1 MASYTIV
8 LYILALLR
16 IIRCTQRGLENK
28 LLDVVVTTK
37 LKLAAVAMK
46 SKKLDARKRGDKKKM
61 LYKRMVSM
69 KHMV

>member
-16 IIRCTQRGLENK
+16 IIQCTQRGLENK